1 MAGPRSVG
9 RAGEQAD
16 DRSNLRPSGVP
27 LLSWAKPDAVE
38 SLATLYAVVEGQAVE
53 AIDWYLNE
61 KKSKSHWSRGLRVA
75 AILLGA
81 AGALIPLLNLVN
93 NQVLD
98 VRWGYVAFALA
109 AAAVAL
115 DRFFGFS
122 SGWMR
127 YLITSFRLQR
137 LLADFQ
143 FEWAT
148 RSARLE
154 GSTPEPEQV
163 TELLTLLRKV
173 LSAILN
179 EVERE
184 TIAWA
189 EEFQSNL
196 GGIDRNLQE
205 ASVVAGQVRP
215 SAEGGAAGG
224 R

>member
-1 MAGPRSVG
+1 MGGPRSAG
-9 RAGEQAD
+9 RAGEQAV
-16 DRSNLRPSGVP
+16 DRSNLRPSGIP
-27 LLSWAKPDAVE
+27 LLSWAKEDVAE
-38 SLATLYAVVEGQAVE
+38 SLATLYAVVEGRAME
-53 AIDWYLNE
+53 TIDWYLNE
-61 KKSKSHWSRGLRVA
+61 KKSKSNWARGLRVT

-81 AGALIPLLNLVN
+81 AGALIPLLNLASS
-93 NQVLD
+93 QVLD
-98 VRWGYVAFALA
+98 VRWGYVALALA

-127 YLITSFRLQR
+127 YIITSFRLQR

-148 RSARLE
+148 RSAPLE

-173 LSAILN
+173 LSTILE

-184 TIAWA
+184 TISWA
-189 EEFQSNL
+189 QQFQSNV
-196 GGIDRNLQE
+196 GGIDRNLQL
-205 ASVVAGQVRP
+205 ASVEADPARP
-215 SAEGGAAGG
+215 A

>member
-1 MAGPRSVG
+1 
-9 RAGEQAD
+9 
-16 DRSNLRPSGVP
+16 
-27 LLSWAKPDAVE
+27 
-38 SLATLYAVVEGQAVE
+38 VVEGRAVE
-53 AIDWYLNE
+53 TIDWYLNE
-61 KKSKSHWSRGLRVA
+61 KKSKSNWSRGLRVA

-81 AGALIPLLNLVN
+81 AGALIPLLNLAN

-98 VRWGYVAFALA
+98 IRWGYVALGLA

-143 FEWAT
+143 LEWAART
-148 RSARLE
+148 ARLE
-154 GSTPEPEQV
+154 GSTPEAEQV

-173 LSAILN
+173 LSAILE

-184 TIAWA
+184 TISWA
-189 EEFQSNL
+189 EEFQSNV
-196 GGIDRNLQE
+196 GGIDRNLQL
-205 ASVVAGQVRP
+205 ASVEAGPARP
-215 SAEGGAAGG
+215 PSEAGAS